1 MAAFLRWQASR
12 RTASDV
18 LVQLGGVSPY
28 HRREASEAPG
38 CSLAWSDSRSCGDYI
53 LIGRIRAATQDRI

>member
-12 RTASDV
+12 RTARDG

-28 HRREASEAPG
+28 HRREASEAPVCSFG
-38 CSLAWSDSRSCGDYI
+38 CSGSRSCGDYI
-53 LIGRIRAATQDRI
+53 LIERIRAANQDRT